1 MHTGISETSP
11 LQQLALEARQE
22 LYDILHWWASKM
34 PDHEHGGFYGRIDGT
49 GLLHGQSD
57 KSVILNTRILWTFS
71 AAALQTGKTA
81 YREVA
86 DRAYHYILD
95 YFWDAQYGGVYWM
108 LDYKGHPSQ
117 DKKQV
122 YAQAFAMYAFS
133 EYYRLTQD
141 ETALQKART
150 LFDLMERHSL
160 DKMRGGYF
168 EAFSR
173 DWQLIADLR
182 LSDKDANEA
191 KTMNTHL
198 HVLEAYANL
207 LRAAPSQPVEAA
219 LKALILLFLD
229 RFIDPQTAHLRLFFD
244 EYWNLKSEEISFG
257 HDIETSWLLCDA
269 AQVLG
274 AKSLIKRTRQAAVQ
288 VAEACLQE
296 GTDPQN
302 GGMYYTA
309 HPQHGI
315 THPQKD
321 WWPQAE
327 AVLGYLNAWE
337 ISGAPHFLE
346 AAGRSWQFIIRHLR
360 DTNQGEWYWAIS
372 PEGLPDT
379 QNDKAGPWKCP
390 YHNGRA
396 CMQIEY
402 IFKRLSEH

>member
-173 DWQLIADLR
+173 DWQLIIDL
-182 LSDKDANEA
+182 LNSATVAAFDP
-191 KTMNTHL
+191 T
-198 HVLEAYANL
+198 
-207 LRAAPSQPVEAA
+207 LRAKLAESGIEVATSTPEELQQ
-219 LKALILLFLD
+219 LI
-229 RFIDPQTAHLRLFFD
+229 A
-244 EYWNLKSEEISFG
+244 
-257 HDIETSWLLCDA
+257 HDIKLH
-269 AQVLG
+269 
-274 AKSLIKRTRQAAVQ
+274 
-288 VAEACLQE
+288 AELV
-296 GTDPQN
+296 
-302 GGMYYTA
+302 
-309 HPQHGI
+309 
-315 THPQKD
+315 K
-321 WWPQAE
+321 
-327 AVLGYLNAWE
+327 
-337 ISGAPHFLE
+337 
-346 AAGRSWQFIIRHLR
+346 AAGLVPQ
-360 DTNQGEWYWAIS
+360 
-372 PEGLPDT
+372 
-379 QNDKAGPWKCP
+379 
-390 YHNGRA
+390 
-396 CMQIEY
+396 
-402 IFKRLSEH
+402 